1 MSLIGDLSKG
11 IGGLILLVAIA
22 PLPVSVLV
30 LIVCPY
36 SPPEY
41 WALGAHI
48 GFLGGVFLD
57 NDSRRLREAQ
67 ATSVGDHISLFI
79 RYYCAF
85 YIGIALF
92 FGSSAV
98 LYLIA
103 PSNETLNGIG
113 KWVVSIAGLLLFATL
128 FSSKKTVD
136 LTPPAPTHIRGT
148 QVKDGDDLPN
158 YLPSPPPPGG
168 IGE

>member
-1 MSLIGDLSKG
+1 MSLVGDLGKG
-11 IGGLILLVAIA
+11 ISGLLLLVGIA
-22 PLPVSVLV
+22 PLPVSLLVLV
-30 LIVCPY
+30 VSPY
-36 SPPEY
+36 YPAIY
-41 WALGAHI
+41 YAIGAHI
-48 GFLGGVFLD
+48 GFLAWVFLD
-57 NDSRRLREAQ
+57 NDSKRLREAQ
-67 ATSVGDHISLFI
+67 ATTVSDYLSLFI

-92 FGSSAV
+92 FGSSAS

-103 PSNETLNGIG
+103 PSNETLNAIG

-136 LTPPAPTHIRGT
+136 LTPPVSTEHIRGT
-148 QVKDGDDLPN
+148 QVKGGDDLPN
-158 YLPSPPPPGG
+158 YLPPPPGG